1 MQLSVN
7 RQRTFDRLRMH
18 PQRPEWPQ
26 WTICRHRMDRVLG
39 VAFPYDSQRRV
50 PSVSESPA
58 FVLLQLSRESRRA
71 RRVSRPESIRL
82 ADLPRHEDPRDK
94 GHVVPPFAES
104 RKTDPGQVSS
114 HNLIIK
120 FSNIVATK
128 LVFKWRIRLKDIES
142 KDTEYKNH
150 YLWEFYLSFLVRSS
164 SWNRFAWSMNHKSS
178 YEMYIYQI
186 QGHR

>member
-1 MQLSVN
+1 
-7 RQRTFDRLRMH
+7 
-18 PQRPEWPQ
+18 
-26 WTICRHRMDRVLG
+26 MDRVLG

-104 RKTDPGQVSS
+104 QKTDPGQVSS

-128 LVFKWRIRLKDIES
+128 LVFK
-142 KDTEYKNH
+142 
-150 YLWEFYLSFLVRSS
+150 
-164 SWNRFAWSMNHKSS
+164 
-178 YEMYIYQI
+178 
-186 QGHR
+186 